1 MASSKPKYAR
11 KNANMTNTNTYA
23 LYAEDQEYVNMEYE
37 RYFVRCVMEARI
49 FSIDEYTIGIHIPE
63 ILIYL

>member
-1 MASSKPKYAR
+1 
-11 KNANMTNTNTYA
+11 MTNTNIYA
-23 LYAEDQEYVNMEYE
+23 LYVEVQDYVNMECE
-37 RYFVRCVMEARI
+37 RYFVRCVMGAFI

>member
-1 MASSKPKYAR
+1 
-11 KNANMTNTNTYA
+11 MTNTNIYA
-23 LYAEDQEYVNMEYE
+23 SYVEDQDYVSMECE
-37 RYFVRCVMEARI
+37 RYFVRCVMEVRI